1 MFGIG
6 TKFAKIIA
14 IAILALG
21 TGMGMVAL
29 SASARA
35 GDGYWRHDDDD
46 HYHRG
51 YEHGRRFY
59 HPRPVPYRYRGPAP
73 YRIVIRAWRPYPY
86 RPVIRPGF
94 IAAPCQPVIGRGFDQ
109 FGRPAKVAATMCYDR
124 FGNGYVVPGSERII
138 HRF

>member
-21 TGMGMVAL
+21 TSAGMFAL

-35 GDGYWRHDDDD
+35 GDGYWRHDG
-46 HYHRG
+46 HWYRG
-51 YEHGRRFY
+51 RVY
-59 HPRPVPYRYRGPAP
+59 HPRPVPYRYHGP
-73 YRIVIRAWRPYPY
+73 RQVRVVIRAWHPYPY
-86 RPVIRPGF
+86 RPLIRPGF
-94 IAAPCQPVIGRGFDQ
+94 VAAPCQPVIGHGFDQ
-109 FGRPAKVAATMCYDR
+109 FGRPTKVAATMCYDG
-124 FGNGYVVPGSERII
+124 FGNGYIVRGSERII

>member
-21 TGMGMVAL
+21 SGAGMVAL

-35 GDGYWRHDDDD
+35 GDGYWRHDDD
-46 HYHRG
+46 HRYRGRVYHRRPLP
-51 YEHGRRFY
+51 YRYHGRRQV
-59 HPRPVPYRYRGPAP
+59 RV
-73 YRIVIRAWRPYPY
+73 VIRAWRPYPY

-94 IAAPCQPVIGRGFDQ
+94 VAAPCQPVIGRGFDQ
-109 FGRPAKVAATMCYDR
+109 FGRRTKVAATMCYDR
-124 FGNGYVVPGSERII
+124 FGNGYILRGSERII